1 MKIPG
6 VLTCLMLACAMPVAH
21 AQTPKPELE
30 PIDFNKLDSNHDGK
44 LSQSEAK
51 GVPELLAEFA
61 ALDVNHDGFLSVQEF
76 EMWPRAKKSRA
87 QDPGT
92 VPGGSNGAQHMPK
105 G

>member
-1 MKIPG
+1 MNTAR
-6 VLTCLMLACAMPVAH
+6 VLTCLILATGTCVTL
-21 AQTPKPELE
+21 AQNAKPELQ
-30 PIDFNKLDSNHDGK
+30 PVDFNKLDTNHDGK

-61 ALDVNHDGFLSVQEF
+61 ALDANHDGFLSVQEF
-76 EMWPRAKKSRA
+76 EAWPRAKKARA

-105 G
+105 Q